1 LLLRTSEPLKNV
13 RWANLAVLPDFDE
26 GDLVLLHWIEDGQE
40 ACLGDLEVKAFGLR
54 ISWNYERALA

>member
-13 RWANLAVLPDFDE
+13 RWDNLAVLPDLDE

-40 ACLGDLEVKAFGLR
+40 ARLGDLEVKAFGLR